1 MLKFM
6 KLNRIEDEP
15 SVKLFQ
21 GERWLIITGLFGFI
35 LSLGIAFFIL
45 FQGHIRLPE
54 GNMKDAFSFNAAIG
68 IFILSIAA
76 ILPLAR
82 FSDRKR
88 NMIRWFFIVASIYG
102 YVIETVQNY
111 RGINPR
117 FSRVG
122 AEIDMIAGILF
133 GILSLVLVVLAVI
146 LMIHFF
152 RIKSPYERPL
162 LILGVRYA
170 FLSVFAANV
179 AGIWMILLQ
188 DRLTGDAGNLIV
200 LHGLGF
206 HALQTLVL
214 PACFLENT
222 QVKDHIKKRLIHL
235 GSIAWL
241 LMILLIGIQSGFGR
255 SVFELTTLPIIA
267 SVMLLIWLCSLISA
281 FVFFIKPKSDNNLS
295 LDQASVT
302 QQSR

>member
-1 MLKFM
+1 MFKFM
-6 KLNRIEDEP
+6 KFNRIEKEP
-15 SVKLFQ
+15 SVKLFD
-21 GERWLIITGLFGFI
+21 GERWLIITGLIGLT
-35 LSLGIAFFIL
+35 LSIGIALFIF

-54 GNMKDAFSFNAAIG
+54 GDMKDAFSFNAAIG

-76 ILPLAR
+76 ILPLVR

-88 NMIRWFFIVASIYG
+88 KVIRWFFIVASIYS
-102 YVIETVQNY
+102 YVIETVQNF

-122 AEIDMIAGILF
+122 TEIDIVAGILF
-133 GILSLVLVVLAVI
+133 GVISLVLVALAVI

-162 LILGVRYA
+162 LILGIRYA
-170 FLSVFAANV
+170 FLSVFVANI
-179 AGIWMILLQ
+179 AGIWMIILQ

-206 HALQTLVL
+206 HALQTLIL
-214 PACFLENT
+214 PAWLLEKA
-222 QVKDHIKKRLIHL
+222 QVKDRIKNRLIHS

-241 LMILLIGIQSGFGR
+241 LMILLIGIHTGFGR
-255 SVFELTTLPIIA
+255 SVFELTILPIFGSVLFFIWLA
-267 SVMLLIWLCSLISA
+267 SVISA
-281 FVFFIKPKSDNNLS
+281 FVFFIKPKSDNNLPI
-295 LDQASVT
+295 DQPPLT
-302 QQSR
+302 QQNR